1 MKNTNEENSES
12 ELSEKES
19 STQTST
25 GSSAKASAKASAKTS
40 VIKEIISWVVTIAL
54 ALALGLFIRNHVIIN
69 ADIPSGSMENTI
81 MTGDRI
87 IGNRLAYIS
96 GEPKRG
102 DIIIFKY
109 PDDETQNFAKRII
122 GLPGEKVDIIDGKVY
137 INDSETPLEEDYLKE
152 EWLIAAGPYSYTVPD
167 DSYFVMGDNRNN
179 SLDSRYWINTYVP
192 RSSILGKASLI
203 YYPFDDAKFLN

>member
-1 MKNTNEENSES
+1 MNNINEENSENEMS
-12 ELSEKES
+12 EEES
-19 STQTST
+19 STQTGAGGSAPKST
-25 GSSAKASAKASAKTS
+25 KTS
-40 VIKEIISWVVTIAL
+40 AIREIISWVVTIAL
-54 ALALGLFIRNHVIIN
+54 ALALGHFIRNCVIIN

-87 IGNRLAYIS
+87 IGNRLAYIA

>member
-1 MKNTNEENSES
+1 MNNINEENSENEMS
-12 ELSEKES
+12 EEES
-19 STQTST
+19 STQTGAGGSAPKST
-25 GSSAKASAKASAKTS
+25 KTS
-40 VIKEIISWVVTIAL
+40 AIREIISWVVTIAL
-54 ALALGLFIRNHVIIN
+54 ALALGLFIRNCVIIN

-87 IGNRLAYIS
+87 IGNRLAYIA